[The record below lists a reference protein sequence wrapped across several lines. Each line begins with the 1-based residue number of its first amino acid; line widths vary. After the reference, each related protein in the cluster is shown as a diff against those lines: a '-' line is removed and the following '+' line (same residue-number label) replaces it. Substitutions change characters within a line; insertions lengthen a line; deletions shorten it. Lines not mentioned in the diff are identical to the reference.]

1 MGKPAKLRIAVVD
14 DHRPLRAGLC
24 TIIARWPHG
33 EVVLEAD
40 DGIAYEAACVGIPPI
55 DIAIVDLC
63 MPGRDGFET
72 IAWIRVNHPDTKC
85 VAITFDPTDEA
96 VHAALL
102 AGACAVLSKRIED
115 EEIHT
120 ALDHIKLT
128 GRYHNV
134 LMERQLTHVPDPGSP
149 LALRKKAKE
158 SFAPREL
165 EFFLH
170 YIDEEEHTRRHIA
183 DLMGITEHTAET
195 YRKNVAEKT
204 GAPRRLGML
213 RFALRFGLA
222 KL

>member
-40 DGIAYEAACVGIPPI
+40 DGVAYEAACAGMPPI

-63 MPGRDGFET
+63 MPGRDGYET
-72 IAWIRVNHPDTKC
+72 IAWIRENHPDTKC
-85 VAITFDPTDEA
+85 IAITFDPTDEA

-102 AGACAVLSKRIED
+102 VGACAVLPKRIDD

-120 ALDHIKLT
+120 ALDHIRST
-128 GRYHNV
+128 GRYHND
-134 LMERQLTHVPDPGSP
+134 LIERQLTHVPDPGSP
-149 LALRKKAKE
+149 LALRKKATE
-158 SFAPREL
+158 SLAPREL
-165 EFFLH
+165 EFLLH
-170 YIDEEEHTRRHIA
+170 YVGEDEPSRVQVAER
-183 DLMGITEHTAET
+183 MGIEANTAET
-195 YRKNVAEKT
+195 YRKNVADKT
-204 GAPRRLGML
+204 GAPKRLGML
-213 RFALRFGLA
+213 RFALRFALV